1 MLTADLVR
9 NATFTTTQFLP
20 LLPLLPRLEVREP
33 RPGSAGGS
41 AETPPSAGASDR
53 TREVRGGR
61 GIAVGERFPVCRPA
75 GPACARRQRGPG
87 HRAGQLVVVEDSGP
101 PSHED
106 AVAVATS
113 LEHVVR
119 PEQ

>member
-1 MLTADLVR
+1 MLAADLVR

-41 AETPPSAGASDR
+41 AETHPSAA
-53 TREVRGGR
+53 VL
-61 GIAVGERFPVCRPA
+61 VGERFPVCRPA

-106 AVAVATS
+106 EVAVATS